1 MRLQTDQEFKLQK
14 IYYLNKKFNVDMF
27 TTSLRRGKA
36 FAAEQKIREFKKA
49 LLRSKKMEKYNK
61 KRIKPNDLIKK
72 ATFNLNNV
80 KSVKYGFAPEQIEEK
95 SLNKETGKE
104 FTEIYDFHR
113 LIKVKENKDRIQRHD
128 LKIDSRKKRFRSPL
142 EIGEK
147 VFVLSERLKKKD
159 APGKFYKSPTENKTF
174 FNRDRIFTIVNR
186 SKIND
191 QGFIYWIKESNKKIN
206 GRFLRHKL
214 YALNNQFVE

>member
-1 MRLQTDQEFKLQK
+1 
-14 IYYLNKKFNVDMF
+14 MF
-27 TTSLRRGKA
+27 TTSLRGGKA
-36 FAAEQKIREFKKA
+36 FAAEQKIREFKKI
-49 LLRSKKMEKYNK
+49 LLRSKRIKKYNK
-61 KRIKPNDLIKK
+61 KHIKPNYLIKK
-72 ATFNLNNV
+72 ATFSPNNV

-113 LIKVKENKDRIQRHD
+113 LIKVKENKDRIQTHN
-128 LKIDSRKKRFRSPL
+128 LKIDSRKKCLRSLL

-147 VFVLSERLKKKD
+147 VFVLLERLKKKD
-159 APGKFYKSPTENKTF
+159 APGKFYKYSTENETF
-174 FNRDRIFTIVNR
+174 LIETIFTIVNR

-191 QGFIYWIKESNKKIN
+191 QGFIYWIKESDKKIN
-206 GRFLRHKL
+206 GRFLRQEL

>member
-14 IYYLNKKFNVDMF
+14 IYYFNKKFNVDMF

-95 SLNKETGKE
+95 SLNKETGKK

-113 LIKVKENKDRIQRHD
+113 LIKVKENKDR
-128 LKIDSRKKRFRSPL
+128 
-142 EIGEK
+142 
-147 VFVLSERLKKKD
+147 V
-159 APGKFYKSPTENKTF
+159 
-174 FNRDRIFTIVNR
+174 
-186 SKIND
+186 
-191 QGFIYWIKESNKKIN
+191 
-206 GRFLRHKL
+206 
-214 YALNNQFVE
+214 

>member
-49 LLRSKKMEKYNK
+49 LLRSRKMEKYNK

-95 SLNKETGKE
+95 SLNKETGKK

-113 LIKVKENKDRIQRHD
+113 LIKVKENKDR
-128 LKIDSRKKRFRSPL
+128 
-142 EIGEK
+142 
-147 VFVLSERLKKKD
+147 V
-159 APGKFYKSPTENKTF
+159 
-174 FNRDRIFTIVNR
+174 
-186 SKIND
+186 
-191 QGFIYWIKESNKKIN
+191 
-206 GRFLRHKL
+206 
-214 YALNNQFVE
+214 

>member
-1 MRLQTDQEFKLQK
+1 MRLQTDKEFKLQK

-95 SLNKETGKE
+95 SLNKETGKK

-113 LIKVKENKDRIQRHD
+113 LIKVKENKDR
-128 LKIDSRKKRFRSPL
+128 
-142 EIGEK
+142 
-147 VFVLSERLKKKD
+147 V
-159 APGKFYKSPTENKTF
+159 
-174 FNRDRIFTIVNR
+174 
-186 SKIND
+186 
-191 QGFIYWIKESNKKIN
+191 
-206 GRFLRHKL
+206 
-214 YALNNQFVE
+214 

>member
-27 TTSLRRGKA
+27 TMSLRRGKA

-95 SLNKETGKE
+95 SLNKETGKK

-113 LIKVKENKDRIQRHD
+113 LIKVKENKDR
-128 LKIDSRKKRFRSPL
+128 
-142 EIGEK
+142 
-147 VFVLSERLKKKD
+147 V
-159 APGKFYKSPTENKTF
+159 
-174 FNRDRIFTIVNR
+174 
-186 SKIND
+186 
-191 QGFIYWIKESNKKIN
+191 
-206 GRFLRHKL
+206 
-214 YALNNQFVE
+214 